1 MAAKEFTGDE
11 LASSGFIAFQGGV
24 YDLADFAVGH
34 PGGADLITEWTG
46 KDGTD
51 SLLDAHP
58 GGKAFIKHTLGPKGF
73 ATALK
78 GASPRS
84 TLCDIHPPH
93 IHSHCPTPTPPRLAL
108 THTPNHAPFA
118 GTFPYV
124 KKKRA
129 PKAKAPKD
137 KRGATGQGL
146 LDSIPG
152 RLVAAVAVVAV
163 GIGGLISAKDA
174 AVFQT
179 RPSWLP
185 HDWPTR

>member
-84 TLCDIHPPH
+84 TLCDIHPR
-93 IHSHCPTPTPPRLAL
+93 IFTPTAPLPHPRAS
-108 THTPNHAPFA
+108 PSP
-118 GTFPYV
+118 
-124 KKKRA
+124 
-129 PKAKAPKD
+129 
-137 KRGATGQGL
+137 
-146 LDSIPG
+146 
-152 RLVAAVAVVAV
+152 
-163 GIGGLISAKDA
+163 
-174 AVFQT
+174 T
-179 RPSWLP
+179 RPFCRNIPVCEEEANTKGTKGQKGGHGSGSA
-185 HDWPTR
+185 